1 MDIAY
6 FLGVAIN
13 MGELEFRAQ
22 ILAHVDEGEKF
33 NQE

>member
-1 MDIAY
+1 
-6 FLGVAIN
+6 

-33 NQE
+33 NQEWSDTHI